1 MGNKQSNRSIQP
13 FLLKYVNEISY
24 EETIN
29 RNAIYNSVI
38 AEIEN
43 EGPVVCKII
52 FGRDEAK
59 RNELFG
65 WIQNEINEK
74 QQNLTLYSH
83 PNILPYHST
92 YVRDKYIL
100 IFRQYV
106 WFNLRE
112 RMSQKLELIEK

>member
-43 EGPVVCKII
+43 EGPVVCKIY
-52 FGRDEAK
+52 FEQDKNK
-59 RNELFG
+59 RNEIFNFVL
-65 WIQNEINEK
+65 NEINDK
-74 QQNLTLYSH
+74 QQNLNLYSH

-100 IFRQYV
+100 IFRQY
-106 WFNLRE
+106 
-112 RMSQKLELIEK
+112 M